1 MQTKKAWKVTENVD
15 AINCELSG
23 SIINLEFWDGNNL
36 ESVDENIKLWRISLP
51 RVVNSDLLGWT
62 SRRWLCNWLIRLWAD

>member
-1 MQTKKAWKVTENVD
+1 MKSYGESAH

-36 ESVDENIKLWRISLP
+36 ESVDENIKLWRILQ
-51 RVVNSDLLGWT
+51 VNLTHQHFHQVLLI
-62 SRRWLCNWLIRLWAD
+62 LMY

>member
-1 MQTKKAWKVTENVD
+1 MQTKKGWKVTENVD

-36 ESVDENIKLWRISLP
+36 ESVDENIKLWRVLQ
-51 RVVNSDLLGWT
+51 VNLTHQFTGCCWVELLGAGNAT
-62 SRRWLCNWLIRLWAD
+62 G

>member
-1 MQTKKAWKVTENVD
+1 MKSYRESVHP
-15 AINCELSG
+15 INCELSG

-51 RVVNSDLLGWT
+51 RVVNSDLLG
-62 SRRWLCNWLIRLWAD
+62 

>member
-1 MQTKKAWKVTENVD
+1 MKSYRESVH

-36 ESVDENIKLWRISLP
+36 ESVDENIKLSRILQ
-51 RVVNSDLLGWT
+51 VNLT
-62 SRRWLCNWLIRLWAD
+62 HPFTACC

>member
-1 MQTKKAWKVTENVD
+1 MQTKKGWKVTENVD

-36 ESVDENIKLWRISLP
+36 ESVDENIKLWRVLQ
-51 RVVNSDLLGWT
+51 VNLT
-62 SRRWLCNWLIRLWAD
+62 HQFTACC

>member
-1 MQTKKAWKVTENVD
+1 MKSYRESVH

-23 SIINLEFWDGNNL
+23 SIINLEFNL

-51 RVVNSDLLGWT
+51 RVVNSDLLG
-62 SRRWLCNWLIRLWAD
+62 